1 MEHLNIIHVVYT
13 QAKDAAHFDALALKA
28 LTSLQPEI
36 RKSVEAKLRALQ
48 GLPSQAAPAVPAQP
62 VETTAVP
69 DPASAAVFAEAPVN
83 PRPASP
89 ASAAVSAEAPV
100 PTPASPAPAAVSA
113 GAPLPPAKP
122 ASAAAVSA
130 EAPLPTPAS
139 PAPAAVSAGAP
150 LPPARPASAAAE
162 SAEAP
167 VPTAASPASAVSAEA
182 PLPTLASSAA
192 VSAKAPV
199 PAPAGVPTVPAVR
212 ASGEATA
219 AVSPWPCNYVAA
231 AAASSPASAAVF
243 ATAPVPVVE
252 APVPTPA
259 SLAAAVSASAP
270 VPTPAS
276 PASAAVS
283 AGALLPTV
291 SAEAPVLLV
300 RPPPQC
306 LPEHLSRHRR
316 GQPLPP
322 QCVAKPAS
330 AAAVSAETPLPTPA
344 SLASAAVSAGR
355 PASTAVS
362 AKAPP
367 PTLARPAS
375 AAAPAEA
382 PVPTLASPASAAVS
396 AEAPVPR
403 PLMLAV
409 PHTTFF
415 AAAAEAVPTQPAVDR
430 PSLKRRPPIDPDA
443 LPVLTP
449 EHKAKYANYWTSYF
463 KKQKSESE
471 LSMPSTP
478 PTTSPTTPAS
488 TVDSNDMLESL
499 MQKARH
505 DSAFLSRL
513 LSLAGLDSPSASVA
527 PPLSTSSAPASL
539 DPVPSQ
545 VPPQP
550 APAVAAAVP
559 TVPNPALT
567 VPPKADP
574 AVAPAIATV
583 PSSALTMPSQAA
595 PVAIPAVPNP
605 PLAVPQA
612 APAAPAMPVVT
623 VPEAAPASA
632 MQTLEV
638 AVQQEDFKC
647 TSKTH
652 PAAWAK
658 MNRFVARNE
667 VCKELGKAWQAGG
680 DTRLSMFQKWVAVNG
695 RGLDLEAAV
704 QMKVIRE
711 TEEVDQGVYV
721 SWSGVLAHFEQDI
734 NKSLAFAARRRAEHK
749 GTKRDRNDPT
759 VEKFL
764 LWNDATVTDEVCLEV
779 GCKVADVE
787 QLLSSMDSDP
797 LFYKRNA
804 LPERGAPDS
813 TVTEAKAKAKFQ
825 KEMYTELPADC
836 CADDVQEFVTSWMA
850 AVSDAQGQAAI
861 LCSELQDLESQEKLM
876 GLIDSVKLQLADLRK
891 EMGAINVG
899 SEDALTLVAAVCD
912 KAKPLVNLYKI
923 TAEKQQT
930 MPAKKKSKTDLK
942 NEEGNE

>member
-1 MEHLNIIHVVYT
+1 
-13 QAKDAAHFDALALKA
+13 
-28 LTSLQPEI
+28 
-36 RKSVEAKLRALQ
+36 RALQ

-219 AVSPWPCNYVAA
+219 AVFPWPCNYVAA

-291 SAEAPVLLV
+291 SAEAPVPTPASPAPAAV
-300 RPPPQC
+300 
-306 LPEHLSRHRR
+306 SA
-316 GQPLPP
+316 GAPLPTP
-322 QCVAKPAS
+322 ARPASAAAVCGEAPVPTPASPAPATVSAGAPLPTPARPAS

-567 VPPKADP
+567 
-574 AVAPAIATV
+574 
-583 PSSALTMPSQAA
+583 
-595 PVAIPAVPNP
+595 
-605 PLAVPQA
+605 A